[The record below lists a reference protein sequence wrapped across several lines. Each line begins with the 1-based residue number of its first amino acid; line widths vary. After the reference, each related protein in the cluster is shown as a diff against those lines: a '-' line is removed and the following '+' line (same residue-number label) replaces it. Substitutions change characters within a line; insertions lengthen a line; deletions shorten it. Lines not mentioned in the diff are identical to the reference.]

1 MADKKITDL
10 TALTGVDVA
19 DLVEIVDDVAG
30 TPTSKKVTVQNLL
43 DAPHGA
49 LTASLPVFTDADKKL
64 ASVAVATAFATIKQ
78 AATDAATGVVELATD
93 AETITGSDTTRA
105 VTPANITAKIDTDG
119 ALTANS
125 DTMVVSQKATK
136 TYADL
141 KLAKASNLSDV
152 ANASTAFGNIKQAA
166 TDAATGVVELATA
179 AECLA
184 FADTS
189 LVVTVANAGKCNTV
203 RHAGSGSITAA
214 QMRGHTH
221 VVTGAATITL
231 PTVAPGLHA
240 KFVTIGAI
248 AVSVKAAPNDK
259 ITLKNTALDDEDKV
273 TNNST
278 DGDMIEIMANA
289 AGDDWE
295 TGIWAGTWTDGGA

>member
-10 TALTGVDVA
+10 TALTSVAADDVM
-19 DLVEIVDDVAG
+19 EIVDDVAG

-49 LTASLPVFTDADKKL
+49 LTASLPVFTDGSKKL
-64 ASVAVATAFATIKQ
+64 VSVAVATAF
-78 AATDAATGVVELATD
+78 
-93 AETITGSDTTRA
+93 
-105 VTPANITAKIDTDG
+105 
-119 ALTANS
+119 
-125 DTMVVSQKATK
+125 
-136 TYADL
+136 
-141 KLAKASNLSDV
+141 
-152 ANASTAFGNIKQAA
+152 STIKQAA

-179 AECLA
+179 AEVLA
-184 FADTS
+184 FADTAR
-189 LVVTVANAGKCNTV
+189 VVTPADAGKCNTV
-203 RHAGSGSITAA
+203 RHTTDGSITAA

-231 PTVAPGLHA
+231 PAAAAGLHA

-248 AVSVKAAPNDK
+248 AVHVKAGASDK
-259 ITLKNTALDDEDKV
+259 ITLKNTALDDGDKV
-273 TNNST
+273 SNNST

-295 TGIWAGTWTDGGA
+295 TGIWSGTWTDGGA